1 MMFPIRNRLHPCLNV
16 SRVALDAEDE
26 PLASGHSRRTK
37 CAVKRGEGLSMY
49 RQAHTRSNPRNWAP
63 ILKKEGNQG
72 SSSLS
77 STKASVL
84 TSLDKPHRSNKWHLP
99 QALNACTLIGL
110 PALLI
115 ALARLVGSVHSVT
128 PHGSRAAQ
136 FPQTGTVKLP
146 STVRHA
152 PQEKAQHTIS
162 T

>member
-1 MMFPIRNRLHPCLNV
+1 MRIPIRDCLHPCLNV
-16 SRVALDAEDE
+16 RRVAQDAEDE
-26 PLASGHSRRTK
+26 PHALGHSRRTK
-37 CAVKRGEGLSMY
+37 CADRRGVGLSMY
-49 RQAHTRSNPRNWAP
+49 RQAHTRLNPRNWAP

-72 SSSLS
+72 SSSPS

-84 TSLDKPHRSNKWHLP
+84 CSLDKPLRSNQWHLP

-128 PHGSRAAQ
+128 PHGSHAPQ
-136 FPQTGTVKLP
+136 FPQAGTVKLP
-146 STVRHA
+146 STVRHV